1 MRKTR
6 ESSLIVGDQS
16 VVIFAFVIDLSAGHM
31 FVFVAVAAYS
41 ENAYECHE
49 EQSLEHDVFDGLEL
63 ETTKKVEE
71 VGFV

>member
-1 MRKTR
+1 VIKTR

-31 FVFVAVAAYS
+31 LIFVAVAAYS

-49 EQSLEHDVFDGLEL
+49 EQSFEHDGSEGVEA
-63 ETTKKVEE
+63 ETTKKVK
-71 VGFV
+71 V